1 VFLGLGLPWVIST
14 QYQAKRGEVFV
25 VPAGDLAF
33 SVALYLITSICC
45 FIILIARRFII
56 GGELGGP
63 KASAYASAFMLCT
76 LWFIYVLFSSLKA
89 YGVIGAE

>member
-1 VFLGLGLPWVIST
+1 MF
-14 QYQAKRGEVFV
+14 E

-33 SVALYLITSICC
+33 SVAMYLMTSICC

-63 KASAYASAFMLCT
+63 KTSAYASAALLVS
-76 LWFIYVLFSSLKA
+76 LWFIYVLFSTLKA
-89 YGVIGAE
+89 YGVIGADE